1 MAVTQKKEMITLKK
15 ATTQFVELE
24 TYSDNEN
31 DETPKKFKVPKA
43 WLLKLLKEMD
53 SLNTRQGVNL
63 DNFLQNYVYDE
74 TYAIYCIAESKN
86 KLL

>member
-24 TYSDNEN
+24 TYSDNEI
-31 DETPKKFKVPKA
+31 DETPNKFKVPKA